1 MANDTLIISGAK
13 STALEIAE
21 LASVLHPDWDIVH
34 VVGDADPTEADGL
47 VRVGQ
52 LEAFLKGMAGNVL
65 GILSMADPAIREERR
80 GLMKQHGI
88 RPVSLIHPQTSIAS
102 SAEIGRGSY
111 IAAGARISVNTRLGK
126 HSMVNLNATFGHDA
140 VCGEHCVINP
150 GAAISGNVT
159 IGDRVLIGA
168 NSFVHQGLSI
178 GDDCQIDA
186 MTHVS
191 RDIPANHMAT
201 SRSLKVLPNLG
212 RRS

>member
-1 MANDTLIISGAK
+1 MATDTLIIFGAK

-21 LASVLHPDWDIVH
+21 LASLIHPKWNIVH
-34 VVGDADPTEADGL
+34 VVGDTDPTDSDGL

-52 LEAFLKGMAGNVL
+52 LGNFLKGLGGKKK

-80 GLMKQHGI
+80 GLMKIYGI
-88 RPVSLIHPQTSIAS
+88 RPVTLIHPQTTIAS
-102 SAEIGRGSY
+102 SADIGRGSY
-111 IAAGARISVNTRLGK
+111 IAAGARISVNARIGK
-126 HSMVNLNATFGHDA
+126 HCMINLNATFGHDS
-140 VCGEHCVINP
+140 VCGVHCVINP
-150 GAAISGNVT
+150 GAAISGNVA

-168 NSFVHQGLSI
+168 NSFVHQGLAI

-191 RDIPANHMAT
+191 TDIPINHMAT
-201 SRSLKVLPNLG
+201 SRSLKVLPDLG